1 MPGTRNLQGGAM
13 PDTQD
18 QCDISIAHYTVG
30 QAFTAQLLEE
40 VRARANGAPVRVTGP
55 RHASDF
61 KRVPNRI
68 SLLTNADNVI
78 VGIQCG

>member
-1 MPGTRNLQGGAM
+1 M

-18 QCDISIAHYTVG
+18 QCDVSIAQYTVG
-30 QAFTAQLLEE
+30 QTFTPQLLEE

-55 RHASDF
+55 RFASDR

-68 SLLTNADNVI
+68 SLLTNADKVI
-78 VGIQCG
+78 ISIQCG